1 MEPVT
6 ERGWATRQRL
16 LEAAEHVFG
25 AQDYFRAAISDV
37 VREAGVGQGT
47 FYLYFGSK
55 LDIFRELVRWLGHE
69 LRREMKLATEG
80 VEGRLAT
87 EMAGFRA
94 FFAFVGRHQQAYR
107 IVKQAETVDP
117 AVYREYYETLADGYR
132 DAIAAAITRHDY
144 RPYRNP
150 EAIAY
155 MLMGIGDFL
164 GMRYLLWEPGPLPE
178 AVQQDLA
185 AFLHHAL
192 APGSVDRGADG
203 VADGWSGDGR
213 GLGRA
218 DDPHPPPG
226 PLPLHEYGEG
236 GGEGP
241 QRGGGA
247 ER

>member
-37 VREAGVGQGT
+37 VREGGVGQGT

-80 VEGRLAT
+80 AEGRLAA
-87 EMAGFRA
+87 ELAGFEA
-94 FFAFVGRHQQAYR
+94 FFAFVGRHERAYR

-117 AVYREYYETLADGYR
+117 VVYREYYETLADGYR
-132 DAIAAAITRHDY
+132 DAIAAAIARHDY
-144 RPYRNP
+144 RPYRDP
-150 EAIAY
+150 EAVAY

-164 GMRYLLWEPGPLPE
+164 GMRYLLWEPGPLPD
-178 AVQQDLA
+178 AVRDDLA
-185 AFLHHAL
+185 IFLHHAL
-192 APGSVDRGADG
+192 AAGAVDGGADG
-203 VADGWSGDGR
+203 NSGDGR
-213 GLGRA
+213 VIGRSESGP
-218 DDPHPPPG
+218 DPPP
-226 PLPLHEYGEG
+226 P
-236 GGEGP
+236 
-241 QRGGGA
+241 R
-247 ER
+247 